1 VLNLVNLEL
10 EVAVPESEIAAP
22 GFEVAAPRHKAIEHR
37 SYRSSDTQG
46 VASSCMCWCASVRNL
61 VVSC

>member
-1 VLNLVNLEL
+1 MLNLVDLEL

-22 GFEVAAPRHKAIEHR
+22 GFEIAAPRHKAVEHR
-37 SYRSSDTQG
+37 SYRGSDTQG
-46 VASSCMCWCASVRNL
+46 VASSCMCWRARIRNQ